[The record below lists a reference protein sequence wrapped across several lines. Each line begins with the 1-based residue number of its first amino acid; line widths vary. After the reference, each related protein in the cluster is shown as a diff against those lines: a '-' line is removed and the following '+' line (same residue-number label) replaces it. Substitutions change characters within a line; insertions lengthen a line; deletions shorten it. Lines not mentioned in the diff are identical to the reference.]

1 MKKNQKNFLIL
12 TVISSL
18 VFAQSVAAS
27 ANQYK
32 PDIEPAVNIS
42 EELVKFNGEELTTKD
57 ILINFDE
64 ELVRVDNINSNNSN
78 NSRATQL
85 VINEKLDSSTGSE
98 TVTFENT
105 KSKPY
110 YRVWVENNSNV
121 RYTLVSPAGASYIEP
136 HTSKLF
142 YTPNPAPIRKRD
154 VSVSSKDG
162 SKLNGHIAIRICET
176 LEEAIG

>member
-42 EELVKFNGEELTTKD
+42 EELTTKD

-136 HTSKLF
+136 HTSVLF